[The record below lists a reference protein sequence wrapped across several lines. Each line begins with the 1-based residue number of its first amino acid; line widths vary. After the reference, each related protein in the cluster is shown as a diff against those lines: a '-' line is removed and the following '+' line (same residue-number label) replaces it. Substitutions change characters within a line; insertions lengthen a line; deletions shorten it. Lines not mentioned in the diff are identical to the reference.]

1 MQSCRLGSLSTLWK
15 RVCSFPLVL
24 PLVLAATVF
33 VTVPASA
40 QVFQFPS
47 AVSAG
52 GGSSTQTVS
61 VPVTSS
67 GSLGSITVGTQGLSG
82 YDFSF
87 VSGGSCTLSNSYVAT
102 QTCTVS
108 VQFTPQAPGLRSG
121 GIVLKSGSGTVMG
134 SVLLSGTGS
143 GPLVS
148 WLPGT
153 MSTVVGDGTWIYRG
167 DNVQAKDSTL
177 FLPQGIVVDAAGNLY
192 ISDSSSNRVRRI
204 DAQTQVITTIAGN
217 GDPGYTGD
225 GGPATGASVSN
236 PTGLALD
243 GLGNLYIADNYN
255 HVVRA
260 VDLGTNI
267 IRTVAGTGTAGYTG
281 DGGAATSARLNGPNG
296 LAIDPAAG
304 VLYIADTGNSAVR
317 KLDLVT
323 GSINAFAGTG
333 VAGYSGDGGT
343 ATSAQLNLPWG
354 VAVAANGRVCI
365 ADQANHMVRCV
376 ASGVIQSIAGT
387 GTAGFSGDGSAASG
401 AALRYPGALLFD
413 TAGNLLISDTGNNR
427 VRRINAVSGLIETI
441 TGTGGQSFQGDD
453 GPANAAMVYGPYS
466 MALDGYGNLYIAD
479 MFHNR
484 VREITTNLAKMT
496 FAAIRVGRTSPT
508 QTITVENAGNA
519 SMTITDVALVSNAS
533 LDGTSTTCGANTV
546 LASSTSCV
554 VGAQFNPQ
562 VVGNPVNGRIEVQ
575 SAAINAPAVLLLSGE
590 VLTLDPTTVN
600 LSSSPNPSALG
611 AAVTLTAQ
619 VQTSG
624 TNVPTGRVTF
634 YDGSTSIGT
643 INLAS
648 GVATFVTSSLTLGS
662 HSLTASY
669 EGDQYNNPSTSSAV
683 TQVVKQA
690 ATVNLVSSNT
700 TSVIKQSVTFTATV
714 TAAGSPTGTITFQDG
729 SSTLSAV
736 SINGSGVAQITV
748 NTLSVGA
755 HSITASY
762 SGDLNTISAV
772 SNVVTQTVQKD
783 TSSTTLGAAPSSIK
797 AGEPLTLTATVS
809 NSGLVAV
816 TGSVTFKDGSNI
828 LGTASL
834 NGSGIATWTATGLN
848 GGRHSFTAAYGG
860 DANNSAS
867 TSTALSFTVDAIST
881 TTLLSPSASTV
892 DAGAQLQLS
901 ATVTPS
907 QTTGGQ
913 VTGTVTFYD
922 GSTVLGSTIVPA
934 NGVAQFATTS
944 LPVGSHNLTATYS
957 GSTNYATSTSNVAQ
971 VMVRQ
976 ATTQAVITSSGSPA
990 IAGSVVTF
998 SITVTGSGGVPA
1010 GTVFVKDGGTQ
1021 IGLASLNGAGK
1032 ATFATSTLGL
1042 GTHVITA
1049 DYAGDAKNTGSSS
1062 PPISQEIVQA
1072 TTTLR
1077 VVASA
1082 NPTVSGQ
1089 PVSLVATATSNGGVP
1104 PGQVQFLDGG
1114 VAIGSSSLNGSGVAS
1129 LQTSSLT
1136 PGIHTITAVYA
1147 GDATYTPATSN
1158 TLSLTVLQAIA
1169 VAVVSD
1175 TNPSIA
1181 GRGVQFTAT
1190 VTGGSNLTGTVT
1202 FKDGSTPLGTVSL
1215 QNGVAVF
1222 STANLSVGTHFITAT
1237 YSGDSTNASASSAA
1251 LPQQVTSA
1259 TTTVQATPSTT
1270 TLIYGSALTVQVQVS
1285 GNGGDVTGQVVLLD
1299 GAASVTSATLGS
1311 NGAATLVTSSLSIG
1325 PHTLTVHYS
1334 GDAKNTAA
1342 DSAAIQVL
1350 VRQNS
1355 QVALVSSLNP
1365 ALTGQTVVL
1374 TAKVTNVDGKPT
1386 GSITFLDG
1394 GSLLGQVTLDAN
1406 GNASFSSATL
1416 VAGKHVIT
1424 AQYSGDTLNLTSST
1438 TLTQEMDLRPT
1449 TTGLSV
1455 SATSLQTGQTV
1466 SLVAVVR
1473 GAGSA
1478 MPTGAV
1484 LFTSGATTLGTATVD
1499 TNGLATLTVSPSA
1512 ATYHVVA
1519 TYSGDFLYAGSA
1531 SSSVDVVVSQ
1541 AQQFTLVLSPS
1552 KINLTSGDHA
1562 TVTLAIASLNGFTD
1576 TLNLGC
1582 NGLPFAATCTFSPN
1596 SLKLGANITQQ
1607 VQLQIDTGNPLGAGA
1622 SASVR
1627 STDTPILA
1635 TILWPGATV
1644 LGLLG
1649 MGMRKRR
1656 RWLGSLLMALA
1667 MIGIAGGTT
1676 GCTGALHTN
1685 TTPAGSYTFQVTG
1698 VGTTSGVK
1706 QAIDVTLT
1714 VGQ

>member
-1 MQSCRLGSLSTLWK
+1 MCA
-15 RVCSFPLVL
+15 FL
-24 PLVLAATVF
+24 PVLAASLLAA
-33 VTVPASA
+33 VPSAA

-47 AVSAG
+47 AVAVG
-52 GGSSTQTVS
+52 TGSSTQTVT
-61 VPVTSS
+61 VPVTTG

-87 VSGGSCTLSNSYVAT
+87 VSGGSCTIGNSYVPT
-102 QTCTVS
+102 QSCTVS
-108 VQFTPQAPGLRSG
+108 VQFAPQSPGLRSG

-134 SVLLSGTGS
+134 WVLLSGTGS
-143 GPLVS
+143 GPLVG

-153 MSTVVGDGTWIYRG
+153 MSTVVGNGTWIYGG
-167 DNVQAKDSTL
+167 DGMPATQSTL
-177 FLPQGIVVDAAGNLY
+177 FLPQGVVVDAAGNLY
-192 ISDSSSNRVRRI
+192 VTDSSSNRVRRI
-204 DAQTQVITTIAGN
+204 DAQTQIITTIAGN

-225 GGPATGASVSN
+225 GGPATGASLSN

-267 IRTVAGTGTAGYTG
+267 IRTVAGTGTAGHSG
-281 DGGAATSARLNGPNG
+281 DGGAATSAHLNGPNG
-296 LAIDPAAG
+296 LAVDPAAG
-304 VLYIADTGNSAVR
+304 ILYIADTGNSAVR

-323 GSINAFAGTG
+323 GTINAFAGTG

-343 ATSAQLNLPWG
+343 AISAKLNLPWG
-354 VAVAANGRVCI
+354 IAVAADGHVCI
-365 ADQANHMVRCV
+365 ADQGNHMVRCV
-376 ASGVIQSIAGT
+376 TSGVIQLVAGT
-387 GTAGFSGDGSAASG
+387 GVPGFSGDGSAASS
-401 AALRYPGALLFD
+401 AQLRYPGALLFD
-413 TAGNLLISDTGNNR
+413 VAGNLLISDTSNNR

-484 VREITTNLAKMT
+484 VRKITTNLAKMT

-508 QTITVENAGNA
+508 QTITVENAGNTT
-519 SMTITDVALVSNAS
+519 MTITNVATVSNAS
-533 LDGTSTTCGANTV
+533 LDGNVSGMCGTNTV
-546 LASSTSCV
+546 LASSTNCV

-562 VVGNPVNGRIEVQ
+562 VIGNPVNGRIEVQ

-600 LSSSPNPSALG
+600 LSSSPNPSAL
-611 AAVTLTAQ
+611 AQAVTLTAQ

-624 TNVPTGRVTF
+624 TNVPTGKVTF
-634 YDGSTSIGT
+634 YDGSTPLGSPV
-643 INLAS
+643 NLAS
-648 GVATFVTSSLTLGS
+648 GAATLVTSTLALGS

-669 EGDQYNNPSTSSAV
+669 EGDQYNNPSTSTAV

-690 ATVNLVSSNT
+690 ATVNLASSNT
-700 TSVIKQSVTFTATV
+700 TTVIKQPVTFTATV
-714 TAAGSPTGTITFQDG
+714 TAAGSPTGSITFQDG
-729 SSTLSAV
+729 SSNLGTIG
-736 SINGSGVAQITV
+736 INGSGVAQITV
-748 NTLSVGA
+748 NTLSVGT
-755 HSITASY
+755 HSITATY
-762 SGDLNTISAV
+762 SGDTNTINAV

-783 TSSTTLGAAPSSIK
+783 TSLTTLGAAPSSIK

-828 LGTASL
+828 LGTANL

-848 GGRHSFTAAYGG
+848 GGAHSFTAAYGG
-860 DANNSAS
+860 DTNNSTS
-867 TSTALSFTVDAIST
+867 TSTALNFTVDTIPT
-881 TTLLSPSASTV
+881 TTLLSASASTV

-922 GSTVLGSTIVPA
+922 GSTVLGTTTVPS
-934 NGVAQFATTS
+934 NGVAQLVTTS
-944 LPVGSHNLTATYS
+944 LSVGSHTLTATYS
-957 GSTNYATSTSNVAQ
+957 GSTNYATSTSNIAAVT
-971 VMVRQ
+971 VRQ
-976 ATTQAVITSSGSPA
+976 ATTSTVITSSGSPA

-998 SITVTGSGGVPA
+998 SITVTGSGGIPA
-1010 GTVFVKDGGTQ
+1010 GTVGVKDNGTP
-1021 IGLASLNGAGK
+1021 IGLVTLNGAGK
-1032 ATFATSTLGL
+1032 ASFAISTLSV

-1049 DYAGDAKNTGSSS
+1049 DYAGDAKNTASSS
-1062 PPISQEIVQA
+1062 TPISQEIVQA

-1077 VVASA
+1077 VAASA
-1082 NPTVSGQ
+1082 NPSVSGQ

-1114 VAIGSSSLNGSGVAS
+1114 VLIGASILNGSGVAS
-1129 LQTSSLT
+1129 LPTSSLT
-1136 PGIHTITAVYA
+1136 PGIHTITAIYA
-1147 GDATYTPATSN
+1147 GDATYAAATSN
-1158 TLSLTVLQAIA
+1158 ALSLTVLQAITVA
-1169 VAVVSD
+1169 VASGN
-1175 TNPSIA
+1175 NPSIA

-1190 VTGGSNLTGTVT
+1190 VSGGSNLTGTVA
-1202 FKDGSTPLGTVSL
+1202 FKDGSTSLGTASL
-1215 QNGVAVF
+1215 QNGVAIF
-1222 STANLSVGTHFITAT
+1222 STANLAVGTHSITAI
-1237 YSGDSTNASASSAA
+1237 YSGDSTNASASSPV
-1251 LPQQVTSA
+1251 LLQQIISA
-1259 TTTVQATPSTT
+1259 TTTVQANPSTT
-1270 TLIYGSALTVQVQVS
+1270 TLIYGSALTVQVQVT
-1285 GNGGDVTGQVVLLD
+1285 GNGGDVTGQVTLLD
-1299 GAASVTSATLGS
+1299 GTTSVATATLGT
-1311 NGAATLVTSSLSIG
+1311 NGTATLITSSLTIG
-1325 PHTLTVHYS
+1325 PHTLIVHYA

-1342 DSAAIQVL
+1342 DSSPIQLL

-1365 ALTGQTVVL
+1365 ALTGENVVL

-1386 GSITFLDG
+1386 GSVTFLDG
-1394 GSLLGQVTLDAN
+1394 GSLLGQATLDAN
-1406 GNASFSSATL
+1406 GNASISSATL
-1416 VAGKHVIT
+1416 VGGKHVIT
-1424 AQYSGDTLNLTSST
+1424 AQYSGDTLNLSSSA

-1473 GAGSA
+1473 GTGPA

-1484 LFTSGATTLGTATVD
+1484 LFTSGTTTLGTAAVD

-1541 AQQFTLVLSPS
+1541 AQQFTLALSPS
-1552 KINLTSGDHA
+1552 KVNLTSGDHV
-1562 TVTLAIASLNGFTD
+1562 TVTLSIASLNGFAD

-1627 STDTPILA
+1627 NTDTPILA
-1635 TILWPGATV
+1635 TILWPGVTV

-1656 RWLGSLLMALA
+1656 RWLGGLLMALA
-1667 MIGIAGGTT
+1667 MIGVAGGTT

-1698 VGTTSGVK
+1698 VGTTSGAK

>member
-1 MQSCRLGSLSTLWK
+1 MCAFLP
-15 RVCSFPLVL
+15 VF
-24 PLVLAATVF
+24 PLVLAAAVF
-33 VTVPASA
+33 ATVPSAA

-47 AVSAG
+47 AVAVG
-52 GGSSTQTVS
+52 TGNSTQTIT
-61 VPVTSS
+61 VPITSA
-67 GSLGSITVGTQGLSG
+67 GTLGSIAVGTQGLTG
-82 YDFSF
+82 YDFSQ
-87 VSGGSCTLSNSYVAT
+87 VSGGTCNSNIGTNYLVGQSCS
-102 QTCTVS
+102 VS
-108 VQFTPQAPGLRSG
+108 VQFAPQSPGLRSG

-134 SVLLSGTGS
+134 WVLLSGTGS
-143 GPLVS
+143 GPLVG

-167 DNVQAKDSTL
+167 DGMQATASTL

-192 ISDSSSNRVRRI
+192 VTDSSSNRVRRI
-204 DAQTQVITTIAGN
+204 DAQTQVITTIAGDGN
-217 GDPGYTGD
+217 PGYTGD

-260 VDLGTNI
+260 VDLATNI
-267 IRTVAGTGTAGYTG
+267 IRTVAGTGTAGYSG
-281 DGGAATSARLNGPNG
+281 DGSAATSARLNGPNG
-296 LAIDPAAG
+296 LAVDPAAG

-323 GSINAFAGTG
+323 GNINAFAGTG
-333 VAGYSGDGGT
+333 VAGYSGDGGS
-343 ATSAQLNLPWG
+343 AVSAQLNLPWG
-354 VAVAANGRVCI
+354 VAVAADGHVCI
-365 ADQANHMVRCV
+365 ADQTNHMVRCV
-376 ASGVIQSIAGT
+376 TSGVIQHVAGT

-401 AALRYPGALLFD
+401 AQLRYPGALLFD
-413 TAGNLLISDTGNNR
+413 VAGNLLISDTSNNR
-427 VRRINAVSGLIETI
+427 VRRINAVTGLIETI

-484 VREITTNLAKMT
+484 VRKITTNLAKMT
-496 FAAIRVGRTSPT
+496 FDPIRVGRTSPT

-519 SMTITDVALVSNAS
+519 LMASTNVVTVSNAS
-533 LDGTSTTCGANTV
+533 LDSSLTTCGANTP
-546 LASSTSCV
+546 LASSASCV

-562 VVGNPVNGRIEVQ
+562 VIGSPVNGSIEVQ
-575 SAAINAPAVLLLSGE
+575 SAAINAPAVLQLSGE

-600 LSSSPNPSALG
+600 LSSSANPSALG
-611 AAVTLTAQ
+611 AAVTFTAQ
-619 VQTSG
+619 VLTSG
-624 TNVPTGRVTF
+624 TNIPTGKITF
-634 YDGSTSIGT
+634 YDGSTSLGAV
-643 INLAS
+643 NLAP
-648 GVATFVTSSLTLGS
+648 GVATLTAGSLTLGS
-662 HSLTASY
+662 HSITASY
-669 EGDQYNNPSTSSAV
+669 EGDVSNNPSTSSALI
-683 TQVVKQA
+683 QVVKQA
-690 ATVNLVSSNT
+690 ATVSLGSSLNP
-700 TSVIKQSVTFTATV
+700 SVIKQQVTFTATV

-729 SSTLSAV
+729 SATLGAIP
-736 SINGSGVAQITV
+736 INGSGVATITV

-762 SGDLNTISAV
+762 SGDTNTIGAV
-772 SNVVTQTVQKD
+772 SSVWPQTVNKD

-816 TGSVTFKDGSNI
+816 TGSVTFKDGSNT
-828 LGTASL
+828 LGTANL
-834 NGSGIATWTATGLN
+834 NGSGIATWTATGLS
-848 GGRHSFTAAYGG
+848 GGTHSFTAVYSG
-860 DANNSAS
+860 DTNNS
-867 TSTALSFTVDAIST
+867 TSTSALNFTVDTIST
-881 TTLLSPSASTV
+881 TTLLSSNVPTV
-892 DAGAQLQLS
+892 DAGAPLQLS

-907 QTTGGQ
+907 QTTGGT

-922 GSTVLGSTIVPA
+922 GATLLNTVTLPA
-934 NGVAQFATTS
+934 NGVAPLITTS
-944 LPVGSHNLTATYS
+944 LSVGSHTLSAIYN
-957 GSTNYATSTSNVAQ
+957 GSTNYATSNSNITPVT
-971 VMVRQ
+971 VRQ
-976 ATTQAVITSSGSPA
+976 ATTQTVITSNGSPA

-998 SITVTGSGGVPA
+998 SITVTGSGGIPA
-1010 GTVFVKDGGTQ
+1010 GSVIVKDNGGP
-1021 IGLASLNGAGK
+1021 LATVSLNGGR
-1032 ATFATSTLGL
+1032 ATLSVATLSVGDHL
-1042 GTHVITA
+1042 ITA
-1049 DYAGDAKNTGSSS
+1049 DYAGDANNTGSSS
-1062 PPISQEIVQA
+1062 NTSQKIVQA

-1077 VVASA
+1077 VAASA

-1089 PVSLVATATSNGGVP
+1089 QVSLVATATSNGGVP

-1114 VAIGSSSLNGSGVAS
+1114 VAIGTATLNGSGVAS
-1129 LQTSSLT
+1129 VQTSSLT

-1147 GDATYTPATSN
+1147 GNATYTPATS
-1158 TLSLTVLQAIA
+1158 TALSLTVLQAIT

-1181 GRGVQFTAT
+1181 GRSVQFTAT

-1202 FKDGSTPLGTVSL
+1202 FKDGSASLSTAPL
-1215 QNGVAVF
+1215 QNGVATF
-1222 STANLSVGTHFITAT
+1222 STANLAVGTHSITAT
-1237 YSGDSTNASASSAA
+1237 YSGDSTNASASSQVW
-1251 LPQQVTSA
+1251 PQQITSA
-1259 TTTVQATPSTT
+1259 TTTVQGAPSAT
-1270 TLIYGSALTVQVQVS
+1270 TLIYGAALTVQVQVT
-1285 GNGGDVTGQVVLLD
+1285 GNGGDVSGQVTLLD
-1299 GAASVTSATLGS
+1299 GATSVASGTLGA
-1311 NGAATLVTSSLSIG
+1311 NGAATLITSSLTIG
-1325 PHTLTVHYS
+1325 PHTLIVHYA

-1342 DSAAIQVL
+1342 DSSSIQVL

-1365 ALTGQTVVL
+1365 ALTGQAVVL

-1394 GSLLGQVTLDAN
+1394 GSLLGQATLDAN
-1406 GNASFSSATL
+1406 GNASISSATL

-1424 AQYSGDTLNLTSST
+1424 AQYSGDTLNLTSSAA
-1438 TLTQEMDLRPT
+1438 LTQEMDLRPT

-1466 SLVAVVR
+1466 TLVAVVR
-1473 GAGSA
+1473 GTGPV

-1484 LFTSGATTLGTATVD
+1484 LFSSGTTTLGTATVD

-1531 SSSVDVVVSQ
+1531 SSSTDVVVSQ
-1541 AQQFTLVLSPS
+1541 AQQFTLALSPS
-1552 KINLTSGDHA
+1552 KINLTGGDHA
-1562 TVTLAIASLNGFTD
+1562 TVTLSIASLNGFSD

-1627 STDTPILA
+1627 RTDTPILA

-1667 MIGIAGGTT
+1667 MIGIAGGMT

-1685 TTPAGSYTFQVTG
+1685 TTPTGSYTFQVTG
-1698 VGTTSGVK
+1698 VGTTSGAK